1 MAKVTVMID
10 DKVWQDFRKQVFE
23 REGTLR
29 KLSAELSAILEAS
42 SLTGVSEALRTAV
55 AEVVLPGLSWTPA
68 AIEKDRPTSPNSS
81 WKLIREER
89 DQR

>member
-29 KLSAELSAILEAS
+29 KLSTELSAILKAS

-55 AEVVLPGLSWTPA
+55 SDVVKPTSLLHPA
-68 AIEKDRPTSPNSS
+68 DIEKNRPNSTKSS
-81 WKLIREER
+81 WELIREER